1 MLTGPFR
8 ALTVYSLRESE
19 QECHFRLLQLN
30 HPTVAGPSTLL
41 SPSAAFPEPP
51 GACPRCI
58 TVSIG
63 VEAISADNRVG
74 CSLSCSAVP
83 PYTRFGRCSSLVYPC
98 LRSPFPSKTG
108 GTVQT
113 PRGPT
118 VYLVVGTRTA
128 ESTSVVRRVR

>member
-30 HPTVAGPSTLL
+30 HPTVAGPSTVL
-41 SPSAAFPEPP
+41 SSSAALPEPRE
-51 GACPRCI
+51 ACPDC
-58 TVSIG
+58 T
-63 VEAISADNRVG
+63 AALISVVAAPIDSRVG

-83 PYTRFGRCSSLVYPC
+83 PYTRFGRCSSLVYPY
-98 LRSPFPSKTG
+98 LRSPFQIKTG

-113 PRGPT
+113 PRGLT